1 MIKTELV
8 ELLSIED
15 VKEALINKDCIEVS
29 VFTRQSRYY
38 GMFYKIIGIEQ
49 DKVICVYENSWNN
62 NLKYR
67 MSIDFNDCKVY
78 CNKIF
83 RTKLEESWNPD
94 YCNSWVNKNKSAEDF
109 TQLSNGKKEFVKGK
123 LKPCRWCGEI
133 PFLDLHYSQASKIYV
148 RIICNNDECPLESC
162 YLEDMIVTKPGTQE
176 LLDFVEHCIE
186 KWNN

>member
-15 VKEALINKDCIEVS
+15 VKEALIDNEVIGYFKENYICREVKITAVVEDNKLLCL
-29 VFTRQSRYY
+29 YA
-38 GMFYKIIGIEQ
+38 
-49 DKVICVYENSWNN
+49 NSNEDSFFKDIKF
-62 NLKYR
+62 LL
-67 MSIDFNDCKVY
+67 DFDRCKVY
-78 CNKIF
+78 CKKYRKINSCSINTDLKANKDWSNKIM
-83 RTKLEESWNPD
+83 LSSD
-94 YCNSWVNKNKSAEDF
+94 GKS
-109 TQLSNGKKEFVKGK
+109 EFVKSK

-133 PFLDLHYSQASKIYV
+133 PFLDLYYSQASKIYV